1 MHPRTERVIS
11 AIRSGDYEGKIDRWD
26 VMNNVR
32 SIVANLVDLD
42 LWSEEVEDYLYLLHY
57 SAIDSL

>member
-1 MHPRTERVIS
+1 MHSRTERVVNT
-11 AIRSGDYEGKIDRWD
+11 IRSGDYEGKIDRWD

-32 SIVANLVDLD
+32 PIIARLVELD
-42 LWSEEVEDYLYLLHY
+42 LWTEEIENYLYSLHE

>member
-1 MHPRTERVIS
+1 MHSRTERVVN

-32 SIVANLVDLD
+32 PIIARLVELD
-42 LWSEEVEDYLYLLHY
+42 LWAEEIENYLYSLHE

>member
-1 MHPRTERVIS
+1 MQPRTERVI
-11 AIRSGDYEGKIDRWD
+11 AAVRSGDYEGKIDRWD

-32 SIVANLVDLD
+32 SIVNNLVELD
-42 LWSEEVEDYLYLLHY
+42 LWSEEIEEYLYLLHD

>member
-1 MHPRTERVIS
+1 MQPRTERVIA